1 MNSIHAVLSLLSLL
15 DWIALACFLVCFRGY
30 GYVVD
35 GSKRLGRR
43 GLSQLTHE
51 FRKLWAAGLIKRSN
65 RVSDTALMGN
75 LMDSVTFYANTTIYI
90 IAGLFALLGTMDQ
103 LVNLTSELP
112 FSRGVSRGLME
123 MKVLLV
129 LAVFVVAYFKFTWSL
144 RQFNLLTIL
153 VGGAPE
159 PGEKDEAHVAAYVR
173 RMARINSLAGD
184 DFNRGLRSY
193 YFGIASVTWMIHPG
207 LLIAFSALVV
217 MVLIHRDF
225 YSNAFQVMSE

>member
-1 MNSIHAVLSLLSLL
+1 M
-15 DWIALACFLVCFRGY
+15 
-30 GYVVD
+30 
-35 GSKRLGRR
+35 
-43 GLSQLTHE
+43 
-51 FRKLWAAGLIKRSN
+51 
-65 RVSDTALMGN
+65 
-75 LMDSVTFYANTTIYI
+75 
-90 IAGLFALLGTMDQ
+90 
-103 LVNLTSELP
+103 
-112 FSRGVSRGLME
+112 
-123 MKVLLV
+123 LLV

-159 PGEKDEAHVAAYVR
+159 PGDRDEAYNTAYCR

-217 MVLIHRDF
+217 LILLHRDF
-225 YSNAFQVMSE
+225 RSNALAVMSE